1 LPEQILKRIQ
11 FEIEQIDRLLDA
23 YSELLGLADS
33 DDPDLITIT
42 AMASVLHSFYTGVEN
57 IFGIVAKQ
65 IDMNVPQ
72 GARFHSELLA
82 IMAQQTPQR
91 PAVLDAEL
99 ATQLLRYLGFR
110 HYYRHAY
117 SFRLDWDE
125 MSALVRQIEATWL
138 SLKRSLL
145 EFIEAYERQNLSQG
159 DTNDDNRVDSS

>member
-11 FEIEQIDRLLDA
+11 FEIDQIDRLLDA
-23 YSELLGLADS
+23 YAELLGLADS
-33 DDPDLITIT
+33 DDLDLITVT

-72 GARFHSELLA
+72 GARSHSELLA
-82 IMAQQTPQR
+82 AMQQETPQR
-91 PAVLDAEL
+91 PAVLDAKL
-99 ATQLLRYLGFR
+99 ATQLLKYLGFR

-125 MSALVRQIEATWL
+125 MGDLVRQLEETWA
-138 SLKRSLL
+138 SLKSALQEFL
-145 EFIEAYERQNLSQG
+145 ESYESQNLQ
-159 DTNDDNRVDSS
+159 